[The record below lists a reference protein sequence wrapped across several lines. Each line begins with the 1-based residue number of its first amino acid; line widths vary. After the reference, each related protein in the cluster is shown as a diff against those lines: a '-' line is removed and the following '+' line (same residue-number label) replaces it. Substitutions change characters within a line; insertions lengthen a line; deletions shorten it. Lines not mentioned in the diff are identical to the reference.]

1 MIINFDLLSCCDLLS
16 FFSLS
21 SIITLETLVYNIPN
35 QIKIKHIVRFILMMK
50 NITKFNYSLKS
61 VNSVEAYL
69 GKSRRIPCKQSG
81 GSISGFPLLL

>member
-1 MIINFDLLSCCDLLS
+1 
-16 FFSLS
+16 
-21 SIITLETLVYNIPN
+21 
-35 QIKIKHIVRFILMMK
+35 MMK